1 MYRTLRSL
9 IFKLPAETSHNFSL
23 AALSTLHRLKLL
35 GLFYPKPSDNHQSVV
50 VMGLT
55 FPNRLGLAAGL
66 DKNADHLDA
75 LGALGFGFVEVGT
88 VTPKPQEGNPKPRLF
103 RLAAH
108 DAIINRM
115 GFNNK
120 GVKHLV
126 KRVKQSSYKGIIGIN
141 IGKNLTTAVENALDD
156 YLIAMQEVYRSADYI
171 TINISSPN
179 TPGLRSL
186 QYGEELDKLLSRLV
200 EERVALQAQTQR
212 YVPIA
217 VKVAPDLSN
226 EEIASIAE
234 VLKKNNIDA
243 VIATNTT
250 LSREAV
256 ADDPQADQQGG
267 LSGAPL
273 TGRSTEVIREFYAH
287 LQGDVPIIGVGGI
300 CSAEDAQAKLDAG
313 AELLQVYSCLI
324 YKGPELVSDILETT
338 LVKSY

>member
-1 MYRTLRSL
+1 MYSTLRSL
-9 IFKLPAETSHNFSL
+9 IFRLSPETSHNFSL
-23 AALSTLHRLKLL
+23 AALSTLHKLKLL
-35 GLFYPKPSDNHQSVV
+35 KLFYPKLAENKQPVK
-50 VMGLT
+50 VMGLQ
-55 FPNRLGLAAGL
+55 FPNKLGLAAGL

-103 RLAAH
+103 RLADH

-120 GVKHLV
+120 GVEHLLQQ
-126 KRVKQSSYKGIIGIN
+126 VKQSRYSGIIGIN
-141 IGKNLTTAVENALDD
+141 IGKNLTTSVENALDD
-156 YLIAMQEVYRSADYI
+156 YLVAMRSVYESADYI

-200 EERVALQAQTQR
+200 EERVTLQETTKK
-212 YVPIA
+212 YTPIA
-217 VKVAPDLSN
+217 VKVAPDLSS
-226 EEIASIAE
+226 EEIASISE
-234 VLKKNNIDA
+234 ILQKNSIDA

-256 ADDPQADQQGG
+256 ADDAQAEEQGG

-273 TGRSTEVIREFYAH
+273 TERSTEVIRAFYSH
-287 LQGDVPIIGVGGI
+287 LQGSVPIIGVGGI
-300 CSAEDAQAKLDAG
+300 CSAADAQAKLDAG
-313 AELLQVYSCLI
+313 AELVQIYSCLI
-324 YKGPELVSDILETT
+324 YQGPELINDILKK
-338 LVKSY
+338 L

>member
-1 MYRTLRSL
+1 MYSTLRAL
-9 IFKLPAETSHNFSL
+9 LFKLSPETSHNVSL
-23 AALSTLHRLKLL
+23 TALSRLHSLKLL
-35 GLFYPKPSDNHQSVV
+35 PLFYRRPSNNPQTVE

-88 VTPKPQEGNPKPRLF
+88 VTPKAQDGNPKPRLF
-103 RLAAH
+103 RLVDH
-108 DAIINRM
+108 HAIINRM

-120 GVKHLV
+120 GVDHLV
-126 KRVKQSSYKGIIGIN
+126 ENVKKSRYSGVVGIN
-141 IGKNLTTAVENALDD
+141 IGKNLTTSVENALDD
-156 YLIAMQEVYRSADYI
+156 YLIAMRKVYTSADYI

-186 QYGEELDKLLSRLV
+186 QYGDELDTLLSRLV
-200 EERVALQAQTQR
+200 EERVNLQKASGK

-217 VKVAPDLSN
+217 VKVAPDLSS

-234 VLKKNNIDA
+234 ILQKNNIDA

-256 ADDPQADQQGG
+256 EGDAQAEEQGG

-273 TGRSTEVIREFYAH
+273 TARSTEVIREFYLH
-287 LQGDVPIIGVGGI
+287 LQGTVPIIGVGGI
-300 CSAEDAQAKLDAG
+300 CSAEDAQEKLDAG
-313 AELLQVYSCLI
+313 AELVQIYSCLI
-324 YKGPELVSDILETT
+324 YKGPKLIQDILKK
-338 LVKSY
+338 L